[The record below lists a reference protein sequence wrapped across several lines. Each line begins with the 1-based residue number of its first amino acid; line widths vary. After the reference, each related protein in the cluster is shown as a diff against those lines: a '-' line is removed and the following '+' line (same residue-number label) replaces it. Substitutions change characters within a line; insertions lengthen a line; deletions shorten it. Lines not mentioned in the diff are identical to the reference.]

1 MKRKLKTWRVPLFM
15 LALTT
20 ALIAGSLFL
29 PTVLAK
35 VGVNLDQFQ
44 NGHPPPTG
52 ANWANGNI
60 NAQNSVY
67 HEGQSIPFRYF
78 ATGVAAGSSHFYT
91 IQMDYKKG
99 GKAAYD
105 YLTSFDRSFASGL
118 QCSAVSTAVPGD
130 CGNAPAL
137 SAQFPD
143 PDGSVA
149 GGYLPFDP
157 NVPDNQRLLT
167 AYNVSALTVL
177 SYNVIGTTDATLNIT
192 VQFTASAAGSVGLF
206 WGGHL
211 SRATDWGAGNGSS
224 SISGAPFHMRGI
236 NLDNGGATNQDRS
249 VQPGAVLP
257 EAGCGI
263 TPLGAVCSGS
273 DTTYSSSGTAV
284 GATYNWSITGNGA
297 FVVSDGLGGTTT
309 TTSNQ
314 TTTTVVVRAGAAG
327 SFTLDLTTGGSGFEP
342 QVCSLSVTVNAI
354 PVASITSNN
363 TSCGSLP
370 SLTAHAS
377 GGDVAGD
384 TYAWTAS
391 GGGEIPTGQAT
402 SQNIAP
408 TKPGTYSVI
417 ITRGGCSSA
426 AASGTLCFTPVFT
439 AN

>member
-1 MKRKLKTWRVPLFM
+1 MKRKYLKTWRSSLFTFAIGLSM
-15 LALTT
+15 VAT
-20 ALIAGSLFL
+20 LIFL
-29 PTVLAK
+29 PTVFAK

-52 ANWANGNI
+52 ANWSNGNI

-67 HEGQSIPFRYF
+67 HEGQSVPFRYF
-78 ATGVAAGSSHFYT
+78 VTGVAAGSNHFFT

-105 YLTSFDRSFASGL
+105 YLTSFDRNFAAGL
-118 QCSAVSTAVPGD
+118 QCSTVSTAVPND
-130 CGNAPAL
+130 CGSAPFL

-149 GGYLPFDP
+149 GGYLPFHQ
-157 NVPDNQRLLT
+157 NVADAQRQLT
-167 AYNVSALTVL
+167 AYNVSALSVL
-177 SYNVIGTTDATLNIT
+177 SYNVIGTTDSTINIT

-211 SRATDWGAGNGSS
+211 ARATDWGAGNGAS

-263 TPLGAVCSGS
+263 TPIGAVCGGS
-273 DTTYSSSGTAV
+273 DTVYSSPGTAT
-284 GATYNWSITGNGA
+284 GATYDWSITGDGA
-297 FVVSDGLGGTTT
+297 FLVSGST

-314 TTTTVVVRAGAAG
+314 STTTVTVRAGASG
-327 SFTLDLTTGGSGFEP
+327 SYTLNLLTDGSGFEP
-342 QVCSLSVTVNAI
+342 QSCSLTVTVNAV
-354 PVASITSNN
+354 PVASIATDN
-363 TSCGSLP
+363 TSCGGA
-370 SLTAHAS
+370 SLTAHVV
-377 GGDVAGD
+377 GGDVTGD
-384 TYAWTAS
+384 TYQWTAS
-391 GGGEIPTGQAT
+391 NGGAIPSGQGNLQT
-402 SQNIAP
+402 ITP
-408 TKPGTYSVI
+408 TAAGTYSVV
-417 ITRGGCSSA
+417 ITRSGCASA
-426 AASGTLCFTPVFT
+426 SVSGNLCFAPVFT

>member
-1 MKRKLKTWRVPLFM
+1 MKRKYLKTWRTSLFTLAISLSM
-15 LALTT
+15 LA
-20 ALIAGSLFL
+20 SLVIL
-29 PTVLAK
+29 PSVFAK

-67 HEGQSIPFRYF
+67 HEGQSVPFRYF
-78 ATGVAAGSSHFYT
+78 VTGVAANSSHFFT

-105 YLTSFDRSFASGL
+105 YLTSFDRNFAAGL
-118 QCSAVSTAVPGD
+118 ECSSVSTAAPGD
-130 CGNAPAL
+130 CGAGGYTTL
-137 SAQFPD
+137 QFPD
-143 PDGSVA
+143 PDGTN
-149 GGYLPFDP
+149 GNPGYLPFDP
-157 NVPDNQRLLT
+157 NVPDNQRLLK
-167 AYNVSALTVL
+167 AYNVSSL
-177 SYNVIGTTDATLNIT
+177 SFAAASYTVIGTTDSTINIT

-211 SRATDWGAGNGSS
+211 ARATDWGAGNGAS

-263 TPLGAVCSGS
+263 TPIGAVCGGS
-273 DTTYSSSGTAV
+273 DTVYSSPGTAT
-284 GATYNWSITGNGA
+284 GATYDWSITGDGA
-297 FVVSDGLGGTTT
+297 FLVNGST

-314 TTTTVVVRAGAAG
+314 STSTVTVRAGASG
-327 SFTLDLTTGGSGFEP
+327 SYTLNLQTDGSGFEP
-342 QVCSLSVTVNAI
+342 QTCSLTVTVNAV

-363 TSCGSLP
+363 TACGDTP
-370 SLTAHAS
+370 SLTAHVV
-377 GGDVAGD
+377 GGDAVGD

-402 SQNIAP
+402 SQTITP
-408 TKPGTYSVI
+408 TKAGTYSVV
-417 ITRGGCSSA
+417 ITRSGCASA